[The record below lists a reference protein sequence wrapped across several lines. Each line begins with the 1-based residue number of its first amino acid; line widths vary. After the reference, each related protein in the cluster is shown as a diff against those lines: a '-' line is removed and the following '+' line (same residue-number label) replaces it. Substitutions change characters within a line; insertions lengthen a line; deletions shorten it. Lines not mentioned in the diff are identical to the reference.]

1 MDLSKHALKSSDEV
15 QICVAD
21 SIYLEMGAI
30 HKPIFPRCSPF
41 SLEKDS
47 LILSVHGNSNVQCKL
62 LLCWHF
68 AFSAFAFDKEVF
80 SIAAVTL
87 SVICC
92 SVNVWPVDIGGAIQ
106 DTTAPTKSSAICRR
120 IFCSQ
125 LSLERPCSH
134 R

>member
-1 MDLSKHALKSSDEV
+1 MSSSAKTDLSKHALKSSDDV

-21 SIYLEMGAI
+21 SIFLARGAI

-47 LILSVHGNSNVQCKL
+47 LILSVHGNSNVQCEL

-68 AFSAFAFDKEVF
+68 AFSEFAFDIEVF
-80 SIAAVTL
+80 SMAAVTL

-92 SVNVWPVDIGGAIQ
+92 SVNVWPFDIGGEIQ
-106 DTTAPTKSSAICRR
+106 DKTVPTKSSAICRR
-120 IFCSQ
+120 IFVTAT
-125 LSLERPCSH
+125 LS
-134 R
+134 